1 MFKFFKFPFASQGD
15 KNSVPDSVQ
24 TDGSV
29 SYEQG
34 FGYDYARN
42 LADDPL
48 AKPMPRDKTN
58 QIFHDVT
65 QAIREYQTLGI
76 PDYIELEQN
85 GGEAF
90 AYEKYAVVRYGGS
103 VYVSLKDGNASLPT
117 VAADWDEVPGI
128 KATDAEAEAGT
139 DDTKIMT
146 PAKVNKAIQSLAP
159 KPPAGIIRIAS
170 GQPLPASDIGPVWHD
185 DYAAVM
191 SYRTIGSY
199 TGYASSNLGAVEYF
213 ESTSAPAGW
222 LKANGATLPASY
234 AALIALRGNA
244 TLSDLRGEFIRGLDD
259 VRGVDAGRTIG
270 SWQDSDNKAHGHSYT
285 DPGHAHAQR
294 TEGENSGDR
303 DTDHGGSDTWQ
314 GSALRGF
321 YTASATTGI
330 TINSSGGTESRP
342 RNVALLAC
350 IKY

>member
-15 KNSVPDSVQ
+15 KNSVPDGVQ

-103 VYVSLKDGNASLPT
+103 VYVSLKAGNTSLPT
-117 VAADWDEVPGI
+117 AAADWDEVPGI

-146 PAKVNKAIQSLAP
+146 PAKVNKAIQKLAP
-159 KPPAGIIRIAS
+159 KTDTALLLRS
-170 GQPLPASDIGPVWHD
+170 GLVSWF
-185 DYAAVM
+185 
-191 SYRTIGSY
+191 
-199 TGYASSNLGAVEYF
+199 ASSA
-213 ESTSAPAGW
+213 APTGW
-222 LKANGATLPASY
+222 LKANGAAISRTAYADLFAAIGTIYGAGDGSTTFNLP
-234 AALIALRGNA
+234 
-244 TLSDLRGEFIRGLDD
+244 DLRGEFIRGYDD
-259 VRGVDAGRTIG
+259 GRGVDAGRTIG

-285 DPGHAHAQR
+285 DPGHAHYYR
-294 TEGENSGDR
+294 RYEDPGGGDGSP
-303 DTDHGGSDTWQ
+303 GGNGRATVLTST
-314 GSALRGF
+314 
-321 YTASATTGI
+321 ATTGI

-342 RNVALLAC
+342 RNIALLAC